1 MIRLSTRD
9 ASFTRDFAALVDAR
23 RESDADVTRDVSN
36 ILRSVREEGV
46 AALRAFTQKLDGHDL
61 DDGGWSIPLADC

>member
-23 RESDADVTRDVSN
+23 RESDADVTRVVSN
-36 ILRSVREEGV
+36 ILRSVREEGD
-46 AALRAFTQKLDGHDL
+46 AALRAFTQ
-61 DDGGWSIPLADC
+61 